1 MVQRTVRPLRYDR
14 FSNSLLE
21 QEKSMKKP
29 LCILLVLMLILIRER
44 FRRNSHAGWQH
55 YHRRNIRAN

>member
-21 QEKSMKKP
+21 QEKSMKKL
-29 LCILLVLMLILIRER
+29 LCILLVLMLILIRKQDFYSR
-44 FRRNSHAGWQH
+44 ITQRLLQ
-55 YHRRNIRAN
+55 